1 MQNALRFWENDSA
14 SMLNYIRLEKIDS
27 TNSYALSLLNEAA
40 KNGGVRSLEKTV
52 VVAQEQ
58 SAGRGRIKRE
68 FFSPPKTGLYFTAI
82 YAPLLPIEDSAKLT
96 VLAALAVCRAIQ
108 KLFGISP
115 SIKWV
120 NDIYIDGK
128 KICGILAEGHFD
140 SRSQKIDAAA
150 IGIGINILAK
160 NFPEEIQKKAGA
172 IFQDERQISE
182 IDSLKEKLLSEVCE
196 NLYSMYDAASENP
209 AAYKEALC
217 EYKSRSLLIGRRVR
231 VFPLVGGE
239 NSFFANVIDIDSAAR
254 LVVRT
259 DDGKTLALESGEVST
274 EISE

>member
-1 MQNALRFWENDSA
+1 
-14 SMLNYIRLEKIDS
+14 MLNYVRLEKIDS

-58 SAGRGRIKRE
+58 SAGRGRIRRE

-108 KLFGISP
+108 KLFGFSP

-128 KICGILAEGHFD
+128 KICGILAEGYFD

-172 IFQDERQISE
+172 IFQDERQITE

-217 EYKSRSLLIGRRVR
+217 EYKSRSFLIGRRVK

-239 NSFFANVIDIDSAAR
+239 NSFFANVLDIDSAAR